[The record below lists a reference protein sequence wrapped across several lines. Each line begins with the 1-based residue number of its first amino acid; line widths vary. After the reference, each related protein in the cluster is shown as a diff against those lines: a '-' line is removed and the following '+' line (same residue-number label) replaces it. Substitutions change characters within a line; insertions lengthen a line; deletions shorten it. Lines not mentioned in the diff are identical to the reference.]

1 VTACDQAVGNGSSL
15 PGLYLLLA
23 GVPRRL
29 PGPALPSGF
38 GTRNHSAK
46 TGLTFQRQYSLQMEG
61 VIVPASSRAG
71 LPHLE

>member
-29 PGPALPSGF
+29 PGGF